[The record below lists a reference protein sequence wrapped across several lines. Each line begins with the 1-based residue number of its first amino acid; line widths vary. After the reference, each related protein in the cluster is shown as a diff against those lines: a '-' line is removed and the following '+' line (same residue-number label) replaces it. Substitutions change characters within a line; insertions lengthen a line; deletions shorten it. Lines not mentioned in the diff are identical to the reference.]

1 MPAKKLLVSTYM
13 QYILIAVGFVLL
25 IVFVR
30 QVGGV
35 LLTFLMAT
43 ILAYALNPVVRRLER
58 WRIPRVIAV
67 LGIYTVLILLVAG
80 ALLWLIIPAIGQ
92 IRGVVRDPAALVAEL
107 GGVVRW
113 ARDLPYVGHYV
124 GEPLS
129 PVDRRQLIGF
139 LQGNIPSATQMLGV
153 ALGFIGGVFGVFGVF
168 LNLVLMLIVSIY
180 LLLDRERVLRAT
192 LDVIPE
198 TVRDQVL
205 DILLAVEGALVKY
218 LKAQLTLCTIM
229 GTVGFLIAF
238 FVIGKYALVIG
249 LWVAVLEIIPVLGAF
264 LAAIPA
270 VVVAL
275 FLGGFSKAL
284 LVALLFLIA
293 QQLEGNILVPR
304 IMGGSVG
311 VHPLWVLFAMLS
323 ATALYG
329 VIGAFFA
336 VPTVAIV
343 AATLRYLK
351 NTLVFEHW
359 GKMPLRA
366 VNEQT
371 TEGTRV
377 EAGHK
382 EPAGAQPSTSAAASV
397 HVSPPVTS
405 EAGVPEAGVSG
416 REGGGLGV
424 RKQEKEMEN

>member
-1 MPAKKLLVSTYM
+1 MPAKKLLVSTYT
-13 QYILIAVGFVLL
+13 QYILIALGFVLL

-43 ILAYALNPVVRRLER
+43 VLAYALNPMVRRIER
-58 WRIPRVIAV
+58 WRVPRIIAV
-67 LGIYTVLILLVAG
+67 LGIYAVLILLVTG
-80 ALLWLIIPAIGQ
+80 ALMWLVIPTIGQ
-92 IRGVVRDPAALVAEL
+92 VQAVVREPAALVGEL

-113 ARDLPYVGHYV
+113 AQRLPYVGQYV

-129 PVDRRQLIGF
+129 TADRQQLIEF
-139 LQGNIPSATQMLGV
+139 LQRNIPSAGQMLKV

-192 LDVIPE
+192 LDTIPV

-218 LKAQLTLCTIM
+218 LKAQLALCAIM

-249 LWVAVLEIIPVLGAF
+249 LWVGVMEILPVLGAF

-336 VPTVAIV
+336 VPVVAIV
-343 AATLRYLK
+343 SATLRYLN
-351 NTLVFEHW
+351 NTLIFEHW
-359 GKMPLRA
+359 GKMPLRP
-366 VNEQT
+366 VNEQP
-371 TEGTRV
+371 TEV
-377 EAGHK
+377 EDARGEPEHGEPAAVKASAGKPDREAVPASVAPEVEVSRSK
-382 EPAGAQPSTSAAASV
+382 EPGTI
-397 HVSPPVTS
+397 
-405 EAGVPEAGVSG
+405 E
-416 REGGGLGV
+416 RE
-424 RKQEKEMEN
+424 REKEVER

>member
-1 MPAKKLLVSTYM
+1 MPAKKLLVSTYT
-13 QYILIAVGFVLL
+13 QYILVAAGFALL
-25 IVFVR
+25 VVFVR

-67 LGIYTVLILLVAG
+67 LGIYLVLILAVAG
-80 ALLWLIIPAIGQ
+80 AFLGLIIPALGQ
-92 IRGVVRDPAALVAEL
+92 VQAVVRNPATLMAGL

-113 ARDLPYVGHYV
+113 AQDLPYVGHYV

-129 PVDRRQLIGF
+129 QEDRRRLIGF
-139 LQGNIPSATQMLGV
+139 LQGNIPSATQMLRV

-249 LWVAVLEIIPVLGAF
+249 LWVAILEIIPVLGAF

-284 LVALLFLIA
+284 LVALFFLIA

-336 VPTVAIV
+336 VPTVAIT

-351 NTLVFEHW
+351 NALVFEHW

-366 VNEQT
+366 LDEQAV
-371 TEGTRV
+371 EEATRV

-382 EPAGAQPSTSAAASV
+382 EPVSAGAP
-397 HVSPPVTS
+397 VSSPVT
-405 EAGVPEAGVSG
+405 PEAGVSG
-416 REGGGLGV
+416 GEGYGIGA
-424 RKQEKEMEN
+424 RKREKEMEH

>member
-1 MPAKKLLVSTYM
+1 MPAKKLLVSTYT
-13 QYILIAVGFVLL
+13 QYILIGVGFVLM

-43 ILAYALNPVVRRLER
+43 ILAYVLNPVVRRLER
-58 WRIPRVIAV
+58 WRVPRVVAV
-67 LGIYTVLILLVAG
+67 LGIYVALILLVAG
-80 ALLWLIIPAIGQ
+80 ALLGLIIPAIGQ
-92 IRGVVRDPAALVAEL
+92 VQAMVRNPATLVAEL
-107 GGVVRW
+107 GGVVKW
-113 ARDLPYVGHYV
+113 AQGLPYVGHYV

-129 PVDRRQLIGF
+129 PEDRQRLIVF
-139 LQGNIPSATQMLGV
+139 LQGNIPSATQMLNV
-153 ALGFIGGVFGVFGVF
+153 ALGFIGGVFGIFGVF

-192 LDVIPE
+192 LDIIPE

-205 DILLAVEGALVKY
+205 DILLAVEGALVRY

-229 GTVGFLIAF
+229 GVVGFLIAF

-249 LWVAVLEIIPVLGAF
+249 LWVGVLEIIPVLGAF

-343 AATLRYLK
+343 SATLRYL
-351 NTLVFEHW
+351 NDTLIFEHW
-359 GKMPLRA
+359 SKMPLRA

-371 TEGTRV
+371 AEEVAHG

-382 EPAGAQPSTSAAASV
+382 EPEVAPSSTPASV
-397 HVSPPVTS
+397 GAPVSPPVAS
-405 EAGVPEAGVSG
+405 EVGVSRG
-416 REGGGLGV
+416 EPGSGDRKREKGT
-424 RKQEKEMEN
+424 

>member
-1 MPAKKLLVSTYM
+1 MPAKKLLVSTYT
-13 QYILIAVGFVLL
+13 QYILLAVGFVLL

-43 ILAYALNPVVRRLER
+43 ILAYVLNPVVRRLER
-58 WRIPRVIAV
+58 WRVPRVAAV
-67 LGIYTVLILLVAG
+67 LGIYVVLVLAVAG
-80 ALLWLIIPAIGQ
+80 AFLGLIIPAVGQ
-92 IRGVVRDPAALVAEL
+92 VQAVVRNPAALVTEL
-107 GGVVRW
+107 SGVVRW
-113 ARDLPYVGHYV
+113 AQNLPYVGHYV

-129 PVDRRQLIGF
+129 PEDRRRLIGF

-192 LDVIPE
+192 LDVIPV

-218 LKAQLTLCTIM
+218 LKAQLALCTIM
-229 GTVGFLIAF
+229 GVVGFLIAF

-249 LWVAVLEIIPVLGAF
+249 LWVGVLEIIPVLGAF

-284 LVALLFLIA
+284 LVAFLFLIA

-336 VPTVAIV
+336 VPTVAII
-343 AATLRYLK
+343 AATLRYL
-351 NTLVFEHW
+351 NDTLVFEHW
-359 GKMPLRA
+359 GKMPVRA
-366 VNEQT
+366 VKERT
-371 TEGTRV
+371 TEEAAYEETRD
-377 EAGHK
+377 E
-382 EPAGAQPSTSAAASV
+382 EPEGAAPSTST
-397 HVSPPVTS
+397 PPT
-405 EAGVPEAGVSG
+405 PEAEVPRGEAIKVKVG
-416 REGGGLGV
+416 DGQ
-424 RKQEKEMEN
+424 RKKGAER

>member
-1 MPAKKLLVSTYM
+1 MPAKKLLVSTYT
-13 QYILIAVGFVLL
+13 QYILIALGFVLL

-43 ILAYALNPVVRRLER
+43 ILAYALNPMVRRLER
-58 WRIPRVIAV
+58 WRVPRIIAV
-67 LGIYTVLILLVAG
+67 LGIYAVLIMLVTG
-80 ALLWLIIPAIGQ
+80 ALMWLVIPTIGQ
-92 IRGVVRDPAALVAEL
+92 VQAVVREPAALVGEL

-113 ARDLPYVGHYV
+113 AQRLPYVGQYV

-129 PVDRRQLIGF
+129 TADRQQLIEF
-139 LQGNIPSATQMLGV
+139 LQRNIPSAGQMLKV

-192 LDVIPE
+192 LDTIPV

-218 LKAQLTLCTIM
+218 LKAQLTLCAIM

-249 LWVAVLEIIPVLGAF
+249 LWVGVMEILPVLGAF

-336 VPTVAIV
+336 VPVVAIV
-343 AATLRYLK
+343 SATLRYLN
-351 NTLVFEHW
+351 NTLIFEHW
-359 GKMPLRA
+359 GKMPLRP
-366 VNEQT
+366 VNEQP
-371 TEGTRV
+371 TEV
-377 EAGHK
+377 EDARGEPEHGEPAAVKASAGKSDREAVPASVASEVEVSRSK
-382 EPAGAQPSTSAAASV
+382 EPGTI
-397 HVSPPVTS
+397 
-405 EAGVPEAGVSG
+405 E
-416 REGGGLGV
+416 RE
-424 RKQEKEMEN
+424 REKEVER